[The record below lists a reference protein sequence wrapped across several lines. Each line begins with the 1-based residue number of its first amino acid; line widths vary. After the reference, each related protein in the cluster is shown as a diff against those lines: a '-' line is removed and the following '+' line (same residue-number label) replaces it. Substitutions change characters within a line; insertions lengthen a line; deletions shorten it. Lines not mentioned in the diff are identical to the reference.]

1 MWVSQG
7 QLQASNRTKIH
18 SSVSPPPRGHT
29 EGCDHSSSVLFVEY
43 AQFLNKRL
51 ILRDALQ
58 QVYVYLQ
65 NLGKC
70 PNKGFSVAGG
80 IRCNCQQLSN
90 MCANMLT
97 ECEQ

>member
-1 MWVSQG
+1 M
-7 QLQASNRTKIH
+7 
-18 SSVSPPPRGHT
+18 
-29 EGCDHSSSVLFVEY
+29 LFVEY
-43 AQFLNKRL
+43 AQFFNKRL

-80 IRCNCQQLSN
+80 TRYNRQQLSN
-90 MCANMLT
+90 MRANMLT